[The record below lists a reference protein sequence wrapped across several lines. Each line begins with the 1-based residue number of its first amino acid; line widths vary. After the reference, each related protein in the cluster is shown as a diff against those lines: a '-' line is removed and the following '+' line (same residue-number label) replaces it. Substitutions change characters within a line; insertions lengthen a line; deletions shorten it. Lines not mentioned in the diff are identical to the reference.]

1 MRKLGAFLCA
11 ACAVAILMPGAPAQ
25 ARPQYNKAFKETYGK
40 KVGDDKVTCGV
51 CQGAGAKKK
60 KVVSDYGKALAEAL
74 GAKNEKDEKKIVD
87 ALNTVAK
94 KEYEA
99 GKTYGSLLE
108 KGELPP
114 PAK

>member
-25 ARPQYNKAFKETYGK
+25 ARPQYNKAFKETYG
-40 KVGDDKVTCGV
+40 
-51 CQGAGAKKK
+51 K